1 MSSLSNEQKE
11 LLFSYSMGLTS
22 EKEAQE
28 IQTLI
33 SSDNEASELYSTIKA
48 ALSPLDS
55 IQPEPCPDKLVEGT
69 IWRLKQLADSGQAR
83 LEQLLD
89 DEQTQ
94 AAVRAPLWSNLGR
107 FVAVAA
113 VFLIAVSVWF
123 SSTTIAKD
131 KYRQW
136 QCQRNLARMWQG
148 IQLYQA
154 DNDNKMPAVAT
165 VAGSPWWKVGYQG
178 NENHSTTRNMWLLV
192 KGNYVKPKHFNC
204 PGSVKATPVKLKR
217 VQLLQYNDF
226 PGRAYVTYSFR
237 IPCYRSAKSSP
248 TGRKVLVA
256 DLSPLFE
263 NLTDDYS
270 GQLKLVLS
278 KEQLTL
284 NSINHNRR
292 GQNVMYCDGTIQFIK
307 SRHATI
313 SNDDIFTLR
322 NITVYQGSEVP
333 DCETDIF
340 VAP

>member
-1 MSSLSNEQKE
+1 MSSLTQDQKQ
-11 LLFSYSMGLTS
+11 LLFDYAMGLAS
-22 EKEAQE
+22 EKDTESAQ
-28 IQTLI
+28 ILI
-33 SSDNEASELYSTIKA
+33 SSDKNASELHATLKA

-55 IQPEPCPDKLVEGT
+55 IQPEPCPDQLVEGT
-69 IWRLKQLADSGQAR
+69 IWRLKQLADSGQVR
-83 LEQLLD
+83 LEQLLA

-107 FVAVAA
+107 FVSIAA
-113 VFLIAVSVWF
+113 VLLIAVSVWF
-123 SSTTIAKD
+123 SSTTTAKE

-136 QCQRNLARMWQG
+136 QCQRNLARIWQG
-148 IQLYQA
+148 IQLYRA
-154 DNDNKMPAVAT
+154 DNNDKMPAVAT
-165 VAGSPWWKVGYQG
+165 AAGSPWWKVGYQG
-178 NENHSTTRNMWLLV
+178 NENHSTTRNMWLLA

-204 PGSVKATPVKLKR
+204 PGSVKATPIKLQR
-217 VQLLQYNDF
+217 TQLQQYNDF
-226 PGRAYVTYSFR
+226 PGRTYVTYSFR
-237 IPCYRSAKSSP
+237 IPCKQTTNKS
-248 TGRKVLVA
+248 TNRKVLIA

-263 NLTDDYS
+263 NLPEDYS
-270 GQLKLVLS
+270 RQLKLELS

-333 DCETDIF
+333 DCDTDIF